1 MKFILILIAF
11 TGDSVTTI
19 NINVDEVTRMQQCEY
34 IGEEVAKDMKKNND
48 AVHFICHEVKK

>member
-19 NINVDEVTRMQQCEY
+19 SINVDKVTTMQQCEY
-34 IGEEVAKDMKKNND
+34 VGEEVAKGMRKKND